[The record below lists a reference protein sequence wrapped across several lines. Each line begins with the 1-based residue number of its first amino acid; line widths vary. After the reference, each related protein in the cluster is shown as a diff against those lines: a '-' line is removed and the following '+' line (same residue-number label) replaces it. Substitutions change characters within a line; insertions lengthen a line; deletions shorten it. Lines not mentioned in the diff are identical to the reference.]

1 MPLEKVIPPKPRSE
15 VNNPSI
21 TRLANLSPIRKL
33 FRRLVHW
40 FSRLLVSV
48 FTHCQITGLEH
59 VPEIGPALIVSNHL
73 GDADLIVGFAYT
85 PINVEPFA
93 KIELFEMPL
102 LGKFLEA
109 YGVIWVHRGQ
119 PDRKAL
125 RVVKEAMAEKRM
137 VGMAPE
143 GRESLTGSLEKG
155 TGGAAYIALA
165 NGVPIIPI
173 TFTGTENE
181 RILSNLKRFKK
192 TDITVTIGPSFRLD
206 KYEDRRQ
213 SISEGTQKIMH
224 TLAQQLPEEY
234 RGYYL

>member
-1 MPLEKVIPPKPRSE
+1 MPLEKAIPPKPRSE

-21 TRLANLSPIRKL
+21 TRLANLSTSRKL

-40 FSRLLVSV
+40 FSRFLVNL
-48 FTHCQITGLEH
+48 FTHCQITGLDH
-59 VPEIGPALIVSNHL
+59 VPEKGPALIVSNHL
-73 GDADLIVGFAYT
+73 GDADLVVGFAYT

-93 KIELFEMPL
+93 KIELFEMPI
-102 LGKFLEA
+102 LGNFLDA

-125 RVVKEAMAEKRM
+125 RVVKEAMAEQRM

-165 NGVPIIPI
+165 NDVPIIPI

-181 RILSNLKRFKK
+181 TIFSNLKRLKK

-213 SISEGTQKIMH
+213 SISEGTRKIMY

-234 RGYYL
+234 RGYYN